1 MRIGPERGSPK
12 FELSAHGVKGLW
24 TRSSR
29 TRGLEMPVW
38 AWILII
44 LLIVFALGG
53 FGYSRR

>member
-1 MRIGPERGSPK
+1 MRIGRTWLSEVRTQRPRG
-12 FELSAHGVKGLW
+12 KGLW

-53 FGYSRR
+53 FGYFRR